1 MHLSTWYISAPVKTN
16 GFAICLA
23 LMLAHLRYRRKKRVL
38 NLLSGMLK
46 IAKNDLPSYRMRT
59 WIMVRR
65 IAHTA
70 NHRGEQTAIL
80 RMLGREIHSIYG
92 PSADTGGLPQNGA
105 LTIYPYP
112 DIKSLIEGE
121 SKGGLKA
128 PLPGPGN
135 KPCTERPDS

>member
-1 MHLSTWYISAPVKTN
+1 VNYLSALPTPLNFSLKMSPGNSTGAYFSGEFLDFHPESKKTWWEKEVSFFGAN
-16 GFAICLA
+16 
-23 LMLAHLRYRRKKRVL
+23 
-38 NLLSGMLK
+38 
-46 IAKNDLPSYRMRT
+46 RMRT

-70 NHRGEQTAIL
+70 SHRGEHMTIL

-105 LTIYPYP
+105 LTIYTYP